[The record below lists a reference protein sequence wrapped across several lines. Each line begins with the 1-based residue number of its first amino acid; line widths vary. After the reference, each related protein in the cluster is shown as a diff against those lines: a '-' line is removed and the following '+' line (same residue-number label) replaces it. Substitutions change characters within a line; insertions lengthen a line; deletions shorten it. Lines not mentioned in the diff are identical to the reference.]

1 MSKIKVGIVE
11 DEMIIALG
19 ITDALK
25 EIGYEVTEPANNYT
39 QALQMISRE
48 KPDILLLD
56 IQLSGNKDGI
66 DVAQVVRKDYHIPFI
81 FLTANADAETLER
94 AKAVAPHA
102 YLLKPFRKNDL
113 FTSIELCLHN
123 FSLAQKLSKQPKT
136 TEDGNYIINDALF
149 IKQGNYFHKV
159 KVADIFY
166 LESDNIYV
174 NVHTPKGKMLVRSTL
189 QDYMDLIG
197 SSQFVRVHRSFV
209 VNINHIE
216 TINSEYLII
225 NNVQIPVSK
234 SYRDQLLGSLRLG

>member
-19 ITDALK
+19 IIDALK
-25 EIGYEVTEPANNYT
+25 EIGYDVTEPANNYT
-39 QALQMISRE
+39 QALQMIVKE

-56 IQLSGNKDGI
+56 IQLSGSKDGI
-66 DVAQVVRKDYHIPFI
+66 DVAQAVRKEHNIPFI
-81 FLTANADAETLER
+81 FLTANADMDTVER
-94 AKAVAPHA
+94 AKAVTPHA

-113 FTSIELCLHN
+113 YTSIELCLHN
-123 FSLAQKLSKQPKT
+123 FALTQKEPKQQNT
-136 TEDGNYIINDALF
+136 TGEGNYVIHDALF

-159 KVADIFY
+159 KIADIFY

-189 QDYMDLIG
+189 QDYVDLIG

-216 TINSEYLII
+216 TINSEYLVI
-225 NNVQIPVSK
+225 NNVHIPISK
-234 SYRDQLLGSLRLG
+234 SYRDQLLSLLRLG